1 VTTGERMTEAPRFAV
16 IFDMDGVL
24 EEITVARLAAL
35 ARDGR

>member
-1 VTTGERMTEAPRFAV
+1 MTTGEHMTEAPHFAV

-24 EEITVARLAAL
+24 EEITVARPAAL